1 MTPDSRRG
9 RRPGSRA
16 AVHAG
21 ASGADPVVSG
31 GYGGDCSGKAVRCVA
46 MGIRDR
52 LLAGVARQLG
62 KPEGATGRLFAVAL
76 NRGNRGMVTAAIN
89 AAQIAPGDHVADAGF
104 GGGLSLALLLDR
116 VGPTGHV
123 DGIELSGTMLATAQ
137 RHFRAASSDGRLALQ
152 HGSITETR
160 LGNASLDA
168 LITVNT
174 IYFVDNLELAFSELA
189 RVVRPSGRAV
199 IGLGDPEAMASL
211 PFTAY
216 GFRLR
221 PVAEV
226 AQLLAKSGLTKIR
239 DERVG
244 DGKRAYHL
252 LIATRDQTLG

>member
-1 MTPDSRRG
+1 
-9 RRPGSRA
+9 
-16 AVHAG
+16 
-21 ASGADPVVSG
+21 
-31 GYGGDCSGKAVRCVA
+31 

-52 LLAGVARQLG
+52 LLSGVARQLG
-62 KPEGATGRLFAVAL
+62 KPEGVTGRLFAFVL

-89 AAQIAPGDHVADAGF
+89 AAQIAPGDRVADVGF

-123 DGIELSGTMLATAQ
+123 DGIELAGTMLAAA
-137 RHFRAASSDGRLALQ
+137 RRKFRAASSDGRLTLH
-152 HGSITETR
+152 HGSITETG
-160 LGNASLDA
+160 LDKASLDA

-226 AQLLAKSGLTKIR
+226 SHLLTKSGQTQVR
-239 DERVG
+239 EERVG

-252 LIATRDQTLG
+252 LIATRPIPGLK

>member
-1 MTPDSRRG
+1 M
-9 RRPGSRA
+9 A
-16 AVHAG
+16 AIAWAG
-21 ASGADPVVSG
+21 
-31 GYGGDCSGKAVRCVA
+31 VRCVA

-52 LLAGVARQLG
+52 LLSGVARQLG
-62 KPEGATGRLFAVAL
+62 KPEGVTGRLVAIGL
-76 NRGNRGMVTAAIN
+76 NRGNRGIVTAAVN
-89 AAQIAPGDHVADAGF
+89 AAQIAPGNCVADVGF

-116 VGPTGHV
+116 VGVAGHV
-123 DGIELSGTMLATAQ
+123 DGIELSDTMLESAQ
-137 RHFRAASSDGRLALQ
+137 RRFREASSAGRLALH

-160 LGNASLDA
+160 LDSASLDA

-174 IYFVDNLELAFSELA
+174 IYFVDNLELAFRELA

-211 PFTAY
+211 PVTAY

-226 AQLLAKSGLTKIR
+226 ADLLTKSGLTQIR
-239 DERVG
+239 EERVG

-252 LIATRDQTLG
+252 LVATHNETLR

>member
-1 MTPDSRRG
+1 
-9 RRPGSRA
+9 
-16 AVHAG
+16 
-21 ASGADPVVSG
+21 
-31 GYGGDCSGKAVRCVA
+31 

-52 LLAGVARQLG
+52 LLSGVARQLG
-62 KPEGATGRLFAVAL
+62 KPEGVTGRLFAVVL

-89 AAQIAPGDHVADAGF
+89 AAQIGPGDRVADVGF

-123 DGIELSGTMLATAQ
+123 DGVELAGTMLAAAQ
-137 RHFRAASSDGRLALQ
+137 RKFRAASSDGRLALH
-152 HGSITETR
+152 HGSITET
-160 LGNASLDA
+160 GFDEASLDA

-216 GFRLR
+216 GFPPPARR
-221 PVAEV
+221 
-226 AQLLAKSGLTKIR
+226 
-239 DERVG
+239 
-244 DGKRAYHL
+244 
-252 LIATRDQTLG
+252 